1 MGAGF
6 TRFLVRR
13 FIFSVLA
20 VLGATILV
28 FALSRMAGDPR
39 DLFAGTE
46 GYAFT
51 PEAWEMMGEEL
62 GLNRPLA
69 FQYAIWLGKIV
80 RGDWGQTL
88 IGRVDVFSVIVEKI
102 PATARLAT
110 VAWFFSTIIG
120 IPLGVLSAVR
130 RSTIWDYGGRAIA
143 LFGQATPSFW
153 VGIMAI
159 LIFAVYLGWLPS
171 GRSGDWKH
179 FVLPTITLATEPLAG
194 YLRLTRSA
202 MLEILD
208 SQYIVLARAKGV
220 NSTSVVWKHALRNA
234 IIPPLTVSGLLLAG
248 LLDRLRYCRVC
259 LCLAGGGQAGRAG
272 RLGQR
277 FSSPDWNRVTVH
289 NCVRGALIYSGP
301 HHTPWLTQ
309 ESGTRRPIEM
319 RQYTTP
325 PLKLDVLPQAS

>member
-88 IGRVDVFSVIVEKI
+88 IGRFDVFSVIVEKI

-130 RSTIWDYGGRAIA
+130 RSSIWDYGGRAIA

-248 LLDRLRYCRVC
+248 LLTGSVIVESVF
-259 LCLAGGGQAGRAG
+259 AWPGVG
-272 RLGQR
+272 RLAVQAVMDNDFQVLTGIVLL
-277 FSSPDWNRVTVH
+277 FTTVY
-289 NCVRGALIYSGP
+289 VVLSFVVDLAYALVDPRI
-301 HHTPWLTQ
+301 
-309 ESGTRRPIEM
+309 R
-319 RQYTTP
+319 YT
-325 PLKLDVLPQAS
+325 

>member
-88 IGRVDVFSVIVEKI
+88 IGRFDVFSVIVEKI
-102 PATARLAT
+102 PATAKLAA

-130 RSTIWDYGGRAIA
+130 RSTIWDYGGRVIA

-220 NSTSVVWKHALRNA
+220 NSKSVVWKHALRNA

-248 LLDRLRYCRVC
+248 LLTGSVIVESVF
-259 LCLAGGGQAGRAG
+259 AWPGVG
-272 RLGQR
+272 RLAVQAVMDNDFQVLTGIVLL
-277 FSSPDWNRVTVH
+277 FTTVY
-289 NCVRGALIYSGP
+289 VVLSFVVDLAYALVDPRI
-301 HHTPWLTQ
+301 
-309 ESGTRRPIEM
+309 R
-319 RQYTTP
+319 YT
-325 PLKLDVLPQAS
+325 

>member
-1 MGAGF
+1 
-6 TRFLVRR
+6 
-13 FIFSVLA
+13 
-20 VLGATILV
+20 
-28 FALSRMAGDPR
+28 MAGDPR

-102 PATARLAT
+102 PATAKLAA

-130 RSTIWDYGGRAIA
+130 RSTIWDYGGRVIA

-220 NSTSVVWKHALRNA
+220 NSKSVVWKHALRNA

-248 LLDRLRYCRVC
+248 LLTGSVIVESVF
-259 LCLAGGGQAGRAG
+259 AWPGVG
-272 RLGQR
+272 RLAVQAVMDNDFQVLTGIVLL
-277 FSSPDWNRVTVH
+277 FTTVY
-289 NCVRGALIYSGP
+289 VVLSFVVDLAYALVDPRI
-301 HHTPWLTQ
+301 
-309 ESGTRRPIEM
+309 R
-319 RQYTTP
+319 YT
-325 PLKLDVLPQAS
+325 

>member
-1 MGAGF
+1 
-6 TRFLVRR
+6 
-13 FIFSVLA
+13 
-20 VLGATILV
+20 
-28 FALSRMAGDPR
+28 MAGDPR

-130 RSTIWDYGGRAIA
+130 RSSIWDYGGRVIA

-220 NSTSVVWKHALRNA
+220 NSKSVVWKHALRNA

-248 LLDRLRYCRVC
+248 LLTGSVIVESVF
-259 LCLAGGGQAGRAG
+259 AWPGVG
-272 RLGQR
+272 RLAVQAVMDNDFQVLTGIVLL
-277 FSSPDWNRVTVH
+277 FTTVY
-289 NCVRGALIYSGP
+289 VVLSFVVDLAYALVDPRI
-301 HHTPWLTQ
+301 
-309 ESGTRRPIEM
+309 R
-319 RQYTTP
+319 YT
-325 PLKLDVLPQAS
+325 

>member
-6 TRFLVRR
+6 TKFLVRR

-88 IGRVDVFSVIVEKI
+88 IGRFDVFSVIVEKI

-130 RSTIWDYGGRAIA
+130 RSTIWDYGGRVIA

-248 LLDRLRYCRVC
+248 LLTGSVIVESVF
-259 LCLAGGGQAGRAG
+259 AWPGVG
-272 RLGQR
+272 RLAVQAVMDNDFQVLTGIVLL
-277 FSSPDWNRVTVH
+277 FTTVY
-289 NCVRGALIYSGP
+289 VVLSFVVDLAYALVDPRI
-301 HHTPWLTQ
+301 
-309 ESGTRRPIEM
+309 R
-319 RQYTTP
+319 YT
-325 PLKLDVLPQAS
+325 

>member
-1 MGAGF
+1 
-6 TRFLVRR
+6 
-13 FIFSVLA
+13 
-20 VLGATILV
+20 
-28 FALSRMAGDPR
+28 MAGDPR

-130 RSTIWDYGGRAIA
+130 RSSIWDYGGRVIA

-248 LLDRLRYCRVC
+248 LLTGSVIVESVF
-259 LCLAGGGQAGRAG
+259 AWPGVG
-272 RLGQR
+272 RLAVQAVMDNDFQVLTGIVLL
-277 FSSPDWNRVTVH
+277 FTTVY
-289 NCVRGALIYSGP
+289 VVLSFVVDLAYALVDPRI
-301 HHTPWLTQ
+301 
-309 ESGTRRPIEM
+309 R
-319 RQYTTP
+319 YT
-325 PLKLDVLPQAS
+325 

>member
-1 MGAGF
+1 M
-6 TRFLVRR
+6 
-13 FIFSVLA
+13 
-20 VLGATILV
+20 V

-102 PATARLAT
+102 PATAKLAA

-130 RSTIWDYGGRAIA
+130 RSTIWDYGGRVIA

-220 NSTSVVWKHALRNA
+220 NSKSVVWKHALRNA

-248 LLDRLRYCRVC
+248 LLTGSVIVESVF
-259 LCLAGGGQAGRAG
+259 AWPGVG
-272 RLGQR
+272 RLAVQAVMDNDFQVLTGIVLL
-277 FSSPDWNRVTVH
+277 FTTVY
-289 NCVRGALIYSGP
+289 VVLSFVVDLAYALVDPRI
-301 HHTPWLTQ
+301 
-309 ESGTRRPIEM
+309 R
-319 RQYTTP
+319 YT
-325 PLKLDVLPQAS
+325 

>member
-88 IGRVDVFSVIVEKI
+88 IGRFDVFSVIVEKI

-130 RSTIWDYGGRAIA
+130 RSTIWDYGGRVIA

-171 GRSGDWKH
+171 GRSGDWQH

-220 NSTSVVWKHALRNA
+220 NSKSVVWKHALRNA
-234 IIPPLTVSGLLLAG
+234 IIPPLTVSGLLLAS
-248 LLDRLRYCRVC
+248 LLTGSVIVESVF
-259 LCLAGGGQAGRAG
+259 AWPGVG
-272 RLGQR
+272 RLAVQAVMDNDFQVLTGIVLL
-277 FSSPDWNRVTVH
+277 FTTVY
-289 NCVRGALIYSGP
+289 VVLSFVVDLAYALVDPRI
-301 HHTPWLTQ
+301 
-309 ESGTRRPIEM
+309 R
-319 RQYTTP
+319 YT
-325 PLKLDVLPQAS
+325 

>member
-130 RSTIWDYGGRAIA
+130 RSSIWDYGGRVIA

-220 NSTSVVWKHALRNA
+220 NSKSVVWKHALRNA

-248 LLDRLRYCRVC
+248 LLTGSVIVESVF
-259 LCLAGGGQAGRAG
+259 AWPGVG
-272 RLGQR
+272 RLAVQAVMDNDFQVLTGIVLL
-277 FSSPDWNRVTVH
+277 FTTVY
-289 NCVRGALIYSGP
+289 VVLSFVVDLAYALVDPRI
-301 HHTPWLTQ
+301 
-309 ESGTRRPIEM
+309 R
-319 RQYTTP
+319 YT
-325 PLKLDVLPQAS
+325 

>member
-88 IGRVDVFSVIVEKI
+88 IGRFDVFSVIVEKI

-248 LLDRLRYCRVC
+248 LLTGSVIVESVF
-259 LCLAGGGQAGRAG
+259 AWPGVG
-272 RLGQR
+272 RLAVQAVLDNDFQILTGIVLL
-277 FSSPDWNRVTVH
+277 FTTVY
-289 NCVRGALIYSGP
+289 VVLSFIVDLIYALVDP
-301 HHTPWLTQ
+301 
-309 ESGTRRPIEM
+309 RIR
-319 RQYTTP
+319 YT
-325 PLKLDVLPQAS
+325 

>member
-1 MGAGF
+1 
-6 TRFLVRR
+6 
-13 FIFSVLA
+13 
-20 VLGATILV
+20 
-28 FALSRMAGDPR
+28 MAGDPR

-130 RSTIWDYGGRAIA
+130 RSTIWDYGGRVIA

-220 NSTSVVWKHALRNA
+220 NSKSVVWKHALRNA

-248 LLDRLRYCRVC
+248 LLTGSVIVESVF
-259 LCLAGGGQAGRAG
+259 AWPGVG
-272 RLGQR
+272 RLAVQAVMDNDFQVLTGIVLL
-277 FSSPDWNRVTVH
+277 FTTVY
-289 NCVRGALIYSGP
+289 VVLSFVVDLAYALVDPRI
-301 HHTPWLTQ
+301 
-309 ESGTRRPIEM
+309 R
-319 RQYTTP
+319 YT
-325 PLKLDVLPQAS
+325 

>member
-1 MGAGF
+1 MGSGF
-6 TRFLVRR
+6 IRFLVRR
-13 FIFSVLA
+13 FIFSILA

-62 GLNRPLA
+62 GLNRPLII
-69 FQYAIWLGKIV
+69 QYAIWLGKIV
-80 RGDWGQTL
+80 RFDWGQTL

-102 PATARLAT
+102 PATAKLAA

-130 RSTIWDYGGRAIA
+130 RSTVWDYGGRIIA

-171 GRSGDWKH
+171 GRTGDWKH

-208 SQYIVLARAKGV
+208 SEYIVLARAKGV
-220 NSTSVVWKHALRNA
+220 NSTNVIWKHALRNA

-248 LLDRLRYCRVC
+248 LLTGSVIVESVF
-259 LCLAGGGQAGRAG
+259 AWPGVG
-272 RLGQR
+272 RLAVQAVLDNDFQILTGIVLL
-277 FSSPDWNRVTVH
+277 FTTVY
-289 NCVRGALIYSGP
+289 VVLSFIVDLIYALVDP
-301 HHTPWLTQ
+301 
-309 ESGTRRPIEM
+309 RIR
-319 RQYTTP
+319 YT
-325 PLKLDVLPQAS
+325 

>member
-88 IGRVDVFSVIVEKI
+88 IGRFDVFSVIVEKI

-234 IIPPLTVSGLLLAG
+234 IIPPLTVSGLLLAS
-248 LLDRLRYCRVC
+248 LLTGSVIVESVF
-259 LCLAGGGQAGRAG
+259 AWPGVG
-272 RLGQR
+272 RLAVQAVMDNDFQVLTGIVLL
-277 FSSPDWNRVTVH
+277 FTTVY
-289 NCVRGALIYSGP
+289 VVLSFVVDLAYALVDPRI
-301 HHTPWLTQ
+301 
-309 ESGTRRPIEM
+309 R
-319 RQYTTP
+319 YT
-325 PLKLDVLPQAS
+325 

>member
-6 TRFLVRR
+6 TKFLVRR

-88 IGRVDVFSVIVEKI
+88 IGRFDVFSVIVEKI

-130 RSTIWDYGGRAIA
+130 RSTIWDYGGRVIA

-234 IIPPLTVSGLLLAG
+234 IIPPLTVSGLLLAS
-248 LLDRLRYCRVC
+248 LLTGSVIVESVF
-259 LCLAGGGQAGRAG
+259 AWPGVG
-272 RLGQR
+272 RLAVQAVMDNDFQVLTGIVLL
-277 FSSPDWNRVTVH
+277 FTTVY
-289 NCVRGALIYSGP
+289 VVLSFVVDLAYALVDPRI
-301 HHTPWLTQ
+301 
-309 ESGTRRPIEM
+309 R
-319 RQYTTP
+319 YT
-325 PLKLDVLPQAS
+325 

>member
-88 IGRVDVFSVIVEKI
+88 IGRFDVFSVIVEKI

-130 RSTIWDYGGRAIA
+130 RSTIWDYGGRVIA

-171 GRSGDWKH
+171 GRSGDWQH

-234 IIPPLTVSGLLLAG
+234 IIPPLTVSGLLLAS
-248 LLDRLRYCRVC
+248 LLTGSVIVESVF
-259 LCLAGGGQAGRAG
+259 AWPGVG
-272 RLGQR
+272 RLAVQAVMDNDFQVLTGIVLL
-277 FSSPDWNRVTVH
+277 FTTVY
-289 NCVRGALIYSGP
+289 VVLSFVVDLAYALVDPRI
-301 HHTPWLTQ
+301 
-309 ESGTRRPIEM
+309 R
-319 RQYTTP
+319 YT
-325 PLKLDVLPQAS
+325 

>member
-1 MGAGF
+1 MGPGF

-39 DLFAGTE
+39 DLFAGSE

-102 PATARLAT
+102 PATAKLAA

-130 RSTIWDYGGRAIA
+130 RSTIWDYGGRVIA

-248 LLDRLRYCRVC
+248 LLTGSVIVESVF
-259 LCLAGGGQAGRAG
+259 AWPGVG
-272 RLGQR
+272 RLAVQAVMDNDFQVLTGIVLL
-277 FSSPDWNRVTVH
+277 FTTVY
-289 NCVRGALIYSGP
+289 VVLSFVVDLAYALVDPRI
-301 HHTPWLTQ
+301 
-309 ESGTRRPIEM
+309 R
-319 RQYTTP
+319 YT
-325 PLKLDVLPQAS
+325 

>member
-6 TRFLVRR
+6 TKFLVRR

-88 IGRVDVFSVIVEKI
+88 IGRFDVFSVIVEKI

-130 RSTIWDYGGRAIA
+130 RSSIWDYGGRAIA

-171 GRSGDWKH
+171 GRSGDWQH

-234 IIPPLTVSGLLLAG
+234 IIPPLTVSGLLLAS
-248 LLDRLRYCRVC
+248 LLTGSVIVESVF
-259 LCLAGGGQAGRAG
+259 AWPGVG
-272 RLGQR
+272 RLAVQAVMDNDFQVLTGIVLL
-277 FSSPDWNRVTVH
+277 FTTVY
-289 NCVRGALIYSGP
+289 VVLSFVVDLAYALVDPRI
-301 HHTPWLTQ
+301 
-309 ESGTRRPIEM
+309 R
-319 RQYTTP
+319 YT
-325 PLKLDVLPQAS
+325 

>member
-88 IGRVDVFSVIVEKI
+88 IGRFDVFSVIVEKI

-130 RSTIWDYGGRAIA
+130 RSSIWDYGGRVIA

-248 LLDRLRYCRVC
+248 LLTGSVIVESVF
-259 LCLAGGGQAGRAG
+259 AWPGVG
-272 RLGQR
+272 RLAVQAVMDNDFQVLTGIVLL
-277 FSSPDWNRVTVH
+277 FTTVY
-289 NCVRGALIYSGP
+289 VVLSFVVDLAYALVDPRI
-301 HHTPWLTQ
+301 
-309 ESGTRRPIEM
+309 R
-319 RQYTTP
+319 YT
-325 PLKLDVLPQAS
+325 

>member
-6 TRFLVRR
+6 TKFLVRR

-88 IGRVDVFSVIVEKI
+88 IGRFDVFSVIVEKI

-130 RSTIWDYGGRAIA
+130 RSSIWDYGGRAIA

-248 LLDRLRYCRVC
+248 LLTGSVIVESVF
-259 LCLAGGGQAGRAG
+259 AWPGVG
-272 RLGQR
+272 RLAVQAVMDNDFQVLTGIVLL
-277 FSSPDWNRVTVH
+277 FTTVY
-289 NCVRGALIYSGP
+289 VVLSFVVDLAYALVDPRI
-301 HHTPWLTQ
+301 
-309 ESGTRRPIEM
+309 R
-319 RQYTTP
+319 YT
-325 PLKLDVLPQAS
+325 

>member
-1 MGAGF
+1 MGPGF
-6 TRFLVRR
+6 NRFLARR
-13 FIFSVLA
+13 FVFSVLA
-20 VLGATILV
+20 VLGATVLV

-62 GLNRPLA
+62 GLNRPLVV
-69 FQYAIWLGKIV
+69 QYAIWLGKMV
-80 RGDWGQTL
+80 RGDWGKTL
-88 IGRVDVFSVIVEKI
+88 IGRVDVFSVIMEKV
-102 PATARLAT
+102 PATAKLAT

-130 RSTIWDYGGRAIA
+130 RATVWDYGGRVIA

-171 GRSGDWKH
+171 GRTGDWKH

-208 SQYIVLARAKGV
+208 SQYIILARAKGV
-220 NSTSVVWKHALRNA
+220 NSTNVIWKHALRNA
-234 IIPPLTVSGLLLAG
+234 MIPPLTVSGLLLAG
-248 LLDRLRYCRVC
+248 LLTGSVIVESVF
-259 LCLAGGGQAGRAG
+259 AWPGVG
-272 RLGQR
+272 RLAVQAVLDNDFQVLTGIVLL
-277 FSSPDWNRVTVH
+277 FTTVY
-289 NCVRGALIYSGP
+289 VVLSFIVDIVYALIDP
-301 HHTPWLTQ
+301 
-309 ESGTRRPIEM
+309 RIR
-319 RQYTTP
+319 YT
-325 PLKLDVLPQAS
+325 

>member
-1 MGAGF
+1 MGPGF
-6 TRFLVRR
+6 NRFLVRR
-13 FIFSVLA
+13 LVFSVLA
-20 VLGATILV
+20 VLGATVLV

-69 FQYAIWLGKIV
+69 VQYAIWLGKMA

-88 IGRVDVFSVIVEKI
+88 IGRVDVFSVIVGKI
-102 PATARLAT
+102 PATAKLAA
-110 VAWFFSTIIG
+110 VAWFFATIIG
-120 IPLGVLSAVR
+120 IPLGVLSAVQR
-130 RSTIWDYGGRAIA
+130 GTIWDYSGRIIA

-159 LIFAVYLGWLPS
+159 LIFAVYFGWLPS
-171 GRSGDWKH
+171 GRIGDWRH

-208 SQYIVLARAKGV
+208 SQYIILARAKGV
-220 NSTSVVWKHALRNA
+220 SSTNVIWKHALRNA
-234 IIPPLTVSGLLLAG
+234 MIPPLTVSGLLLAG
-248 LLDRLRYCRVC
+248 LLTGSVIVESVF
-259 LCLAGGGQAGRAG
+259 AWPGVG
-272 RLGQR
+272 RLAVQAVLDNDFQVLTGIVLL
-277 FSSPDWNRVTVH
+277 FTTVY
-289 NCVRGALIYSGP
+289 VVLSFIVDIIYALIDP
-301 HHTPWLTQ
+301 
-309 ESGTRRPIEM
+309 RIR
-319 RQYTTP
+319 YT
-325 PLKLDVLPQAS
+325 